1 MGGVRNFL
9 GFLEQDFG
17 TIGISD
23 IDSRSG
29 ICYNIDNQNER
40 VRGKAMVYLSDSKAI
55 MNQQQQLIV
64 NPGNGLFGM
73 RS

>member
-1 MGGVRNFL
+1 MH
-9 GFLEQDFG
+9 FLEQK
-17 TIGISD
+17 GISD

-29 ICYNIDNQNER
+29 ICYNSGNQNER
-40 VRGKAMVYLSDSKAI
+40 VRDSAMVYPSDSKTI

-64 NPGNGLFGM
+64 NPDNGLFEM